1 MYITTKAAICSYLS
15 SYFTTAFIMTDEEIL
30 QRIRKG
36 DETALDYLYKEHYK
50 MMLRLVT
57 KNSGNEDEAQDVF
70 QEALIVV
77 WQKAH
82 KEDFVLTA
90 KLSTYIYSICQNLWR
105 KELERKSKLSNET
118 IEGATSSN
126 DEAQERIRIVREC
139 IASLGETCKKV
150 LFYYYF
156 DELSMQD
163 IADKMG
169 FANADTAKT
178 KKYKCKKELD
188 EYVKKH
194 YKITDFLE

>member
-1 MYITTKAAICSYLS
+1 
-15 SYFTTAFIMTDEEIL
+15 MTDEQIL
-30 QRIRKG
+30 EKIRKG
-36 DETALDYLYKEHYK
+36 DESALDYLYKQHYK

-57 KNSGNEDEAQDVF
+57 KNNGNEDEAQDVF

-90 KLSTYIYSICQNLWR
+90 KLSTYIYSVCQNLWR
-105 KELERKSKLSNET
+105 KELERKSRLSHET

-139 IASLGETCKKV
+139 ITALGETCKKV